1 MGRDDKRGKS
11 PADLSGE
18 DLNLWRH
25 VTRDAKPL
33 REGTRL
39 RKAPGSEVPPE
50 PSPEVKPRRAA
61 AKPLPAAKPVTVVTK
76 RKPPVPELGHGTVAG
91 VDRRQAER
99 LRRGRLEVEA
109 RLDLHGHSQLEA
121 HRALD
126 AFLAGAVASG
136 KRCVL
141 VVTGRGIGKDA
152 GGVLKRE
159 VPRWLNQ
166 PPNRARVLAFDRAQP
181 KDGGD
186 GALYVLL
193 RRKRAD

>member
-1 MGRDDKRGKS
+1 MGQDDKRGKP
-11 PADLSGE
+11 PAGLSGE
-18 DLNLWRH
+18 DLELWRH

-33 REGTRL
+33 REGVRL
-39 RKAPGSEVPPE
+39 RKAPGSQVPPE
-50 PSPEVKPRRAA
+50 APPESRPRRAA
-61 AKPLPAAKPVTVVTK
+61 AKPLPPAKPVTVVTK
-76 RKPPVPELGHGTVAG
+76 RKPPAPELGHGTVAG
-91 VDRRQAER
+91 VDKRQAER
-99 LRRGRLEVEA
+99 LKRGRTAIEA
-109 RLDLHGHSQLEA
+109 RLDLHGHSQAEA

-126 AFLAGAVASG
+126 AFLAGAEASG

-193 RRKRAD
+193 RRKRAE